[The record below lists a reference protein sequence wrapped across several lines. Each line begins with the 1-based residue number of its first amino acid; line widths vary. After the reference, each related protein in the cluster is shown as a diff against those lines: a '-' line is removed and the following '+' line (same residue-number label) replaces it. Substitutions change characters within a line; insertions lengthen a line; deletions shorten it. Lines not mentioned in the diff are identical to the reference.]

1 MAGVVR
7 TDRSTYFEYVH
18 FSYTTVHLGRKVKRD
33 FRGHKGPKYALM
45 LHLHFIQPQQNIQ
58 KGGFVGS
65 HEVVSPDHPCVCE
78 LGPACCPHESHRG
91 PSTSAVLFLGRAWR
105 LAGMRKDGGVSE
117 GIDGCGSGDPV
128 KRSPWTGN
136 RLCSIRPA
144 WTRRTLSLV
153 PSCFPT
159 CGLPRTP
166 CRTLG
171 VGLPTTLSPA
181 HQSQHLLFLHTFPG
195 ALAALSASS
204 AHSGRGMARG
214 CV

>member
-1 MAGVVR
+1 MRWSPQTICASVSWAQCAVP
-7 TDRSTYFEYVH
+7 TSST
-18 FSYTTVHLGRKVKRD
+18 R
-33 FRGHKGPKYALM
+33 A
-45 LHLHFIQPQQNIQ
+45 
-58 KGGFVGS
+58 
-65 HEVVSPDHPCVCE
+65 
-78 LGPACCPHESHRG
+78 PAPARCCSSTK
-91 PSTSAVLFLGRAWR
+91 PSAWS
-105 LAGMRKDGGVSE
+105 LVGMRKDGGVSE

-128 KRSPWTGN
+128 KRSPWTSN

-144 WTRRTLSLV
+144 WTRRTLLLV

-159 CGLPRTP
+159 CGLSRTP

-195 ALAALSASS
+195 DLAALSASS
-204 AHSGRGMARG
+204 AHSERGMARG